1 MIIDGLFIIFIIFAI
16 YKGISKGLIL
26 GLFSFLAFIIGLV
39 AAVKLSAVV
48 AASLEEHTG
57 ASKWLPALA
66 FIIVFVLF
74 IILVSVVGR
83 LIKTA
88 VKIAM
93 LGWLDS
99 LLGIVLYVVLYTII
113 FSVFL
118 FFAQKMN
125 LISADTIARSKTYPY
140 IYKWGPSLID
150 NIGNIIPTFKDM
162 FNQLGNFFEGIGKK

>member
-1 MIIDGLFIIFIIFAI
+1 MIIDALYIIFMIFAV
-16 YKGISKGLIL
+16 YQGMSKGLIM

-48 AASLEEHTG
+48 AASLETHTG
-57 ASKWLPALA
+57 ASKWLPVLS

-83 LIKTA
+83 LIKKA
-88 VKIAM
+88 VQVAM

-99 LLGIVLYVVLYTII
+99 ILGIILYVALYTII

-118 FFAQKMN
+118 FFAQK
-125 LISADTIARSKTYPY
+125 IGVVSPDTISRSKTYPY

-162 FNQLGNFFEGIGKK
+162 FTQLGNFFEGIGKK